1 MHPIVSRPS
10 RALFM
15 LLLGTASFL
24 TMAGSAAAQVPPAQ
38 TAQSSAQEAPE
49 QVLVTGSLIHGAVA
63 VGVPVTAISLMDF
76 QEAGALTIS
85 DALKNVPSLN
95 VQISG
100 AGTPNSGGFI
110 TRPQNLLIHGIQ
122 TGAGSETLLLI
133 DGVRYPGQGTNG
145 CQIDPS
151 IIPQLAVDRVD
162 VLADGASAT
171 YGSDAVA
178 GVVNVILKRGFEGA
192 ITQLY
197 YGQSTDLGD
206 PHFQATQLYGKKWE
220 TGDVTVSYEYDHS
233 AKVNGGK
240 RSYFTFDFT
249 PWGLDNTTP
258 ISLSAPGVAST
269 GALVTNPQLKA
280 LGFSAANGNL
290 ACTNCFSV
298 PRGQNGV
305 GLTWATLLANPGVKN
320 IENPYTRGDLFGAQD
335 RNGGTITFDQKLID
349 GISFFA
355 DGFYSNRRLTQ
366 KVVPGASPALQQALL
381 AVAVPTIN
389 PYYPVGAPAGLAISY
404 DLALES
410 PSVSHIGEL
419 SERYHFG
426 FNAELPH
433 DWVGRVQYA
442 MSDERDAAH
451 TTGMVNV
458 NMVKAALGSVV
469 PGIAANG
476 NTPQQA
482 SFTKPSSI
490 PYLNVFCDPT
500 AFTCNSPATLSYIGA
515 FRNFDSSWQQHNFGL
530 DFDGPLFELPG
541 GTLRAAIGGSYI
553 SDHYNF
559 TEFSNFSTFN
569 TSLFT
574 NAPAPAARNVYS
586 LYGQLNVP
594 IIGEANQIPLVQSL
608 NLEVS
613 GRYDNYSDVGSVT
626 TPKLAATWN
635 VAYGLSLRG
644 TWGKSFRAPSFTEES
659 AVAGTM
665 INPATVVSGAVN
677 NLLSLNCPA
686 VPGQPNAPNAANPN
700 SLNAWLNPTCSSN
713 SALLSPGGIRVSGG
727 AGIAADIR
735 NGPAIQPEKAT
746 NWDAGF
752 TFSPTDF
759 LSGLLID
766 ATYYHIKISNL
777 LAANTGGVNVNDPLA
792 SICTT
797 PTPGCVYIVRA
808 NPNLPITDP
817 ANAEFSKLV
826 NTLQQSPKS
835 LVDPSVL
842 NTIQFINDAA
852 ISNLGWQLFTGIDFD
867 ARYDIDLGDW
877 GAWNT
882 GIVGNYGVENKTVAV
897 IGQPVLDNYGGSLYG
912 GTFKYRA
919 RLGWTGTAGA
929 VQGLSVTGFM
939 NFAPHSG
946 VLALTDSGFMAPA
959 CFWAAGFG
967 AGGCYP
973 GSSHFGPYSASPST
987 IPGMYTFDLSMG
999 YQTGDRPANSY
1010 LQNINFQ
1017 ITVLNL
1023 LNTHPAFLYSTFGAK
1038 GYPQFGVYRGGKPGL
1053 QGISPEQRFISFSIT
1068 KAW

>member
-1 MHPIVSRPS
+1 MHYSRS
-10 RALFM
+10 ARAM
-15 LLLGTASFL
+15 LTALLGTTSFL
-24 TMAGSAAAQVPPAQ
+24 TIAGTAAAQVPAAQ
-38 TAQSSAQEAPE
+38 TAQASPQEAPE
-49 QVLVTGSLIHGAVA
+49 QVLVTGSLIHGAAA
-63 VGVPVTAISLMDF
+63 VGVPVTAVSQLDF

-85 DALKNVPSLN
+85 DALKDVPSLN

-122 TGAGSETLLLI
+122 TGAGAETLLLI
-133 DGVRYPGQGTNG
+133 DGIRYPGQGLNG
-145 CQIDPS
+145 CAIDPS

-178 GVVNVILKRGFEGA
+178 GVINVVLKRGFVGA
-192 ITQLY
+192 ITQIY

-206 PHFQATQLYGKKWE
+206 AHVQATQLYGQKWDS
-220 TGDVTVSYEYDHS
+220 GDVTVSYEYDHT
-233 AKVNGGK
+233 APVNGGK
-240 RSYFTFDFT
+240 RSYLTFDFT

-258 ISLSAPGVAST
+258 ISLSAPGVVST

-280 LGFSAANGNL
+280 LGFAAGNGNL

-305 GLTWATLLANPGVKN
+305 GLNWTTLLANPGVKN
-320 IENPYTRGDLFGAQD
+320 IENPYTRGDLLGAQD
-335 RNGGTITFDQKLID
+335 RNGGTITFDQNLFD
-349 GISFFA
+349 GISVFA

-366 KVVPGASPALQQALL
+366 RVVPGASPALQQALL
-381 AVAVPTIN
+381 AVPVPTIN
-389 PYYPVGAPAGLAISY
+389 PFYPVGAPAGLAVSY

-410 PSVSHIGEL
+410 PSVTHVGEL

-426 FNAELPH
+426 FQDNLPYN
-433 DWVGRVQYA
+433 WVGRVQYA
-442 MSDERDAAH
+442 MSEERDTAN

-469 PGIAANG
+469 PGIPANG
-476 NTPQQA
+476 NTPAQA
-482 SFTKPSSI
+482 SFTKPANI
-490 PYLNVFCDPT
+490 PYLNLFCDPT
-500 AFTCNSPATLSYIGA
+500 AFACNSPATLSYIGA
-515 FRNFDSSWQQHNFGL
+515 FRNQGSTWQQHNFGL
-530 DFDGPLFELPG
+530 DFDGPVFDLPG
-541 GTLRAAIGGSYI
+541 GTLRAAVGASYI

-559 TEFSNFSTFN
+559 TEFSTFSTFN
-569 TSLFT
+569 TALPIF
-574 NAPAPAARNVYS
+574 APAPSARNVYS

-594 IIGEANQIPLVQSL
+594 IVGEANQIPLVQSL

-613 GRYDNYSDVGSVT
+613 GRYDHYNDVGSVT

-635 VAYGLSLRG
+635 VADGLSLRG
-644 TWGKSFRAPSFTEES
+644 TWGKSFRAPSFTEET
-659 AVAGTM
+659 AIAGTM
-665 INPATVVSGAVN
+665 VNPATVVSGAVN

-686 VPGQPNAPNAANPN
+686 VPGQPNAANAANPN
-700 SLNAWLNPTCSSN
+700 SLNAYLNPTCSSN
-713 SALLSPGGIRVSGG
+713 AALLSPGGIRVSGG
-727 AGIAADIR
+727 AGIAASIR
-735 NGPAIQPEKAT
+735 NGPAIQPERAT

-752 TFSPTDF
+752 SFAPTGF
-759 LSGLLID
+759 LPGLVLD

-792 SICTT
+792 TICTS

-817 ANAEFSKLV
+817 ANATFFNLT
-826 NTLQQSPKS
+826 NALMQSPKS

-852 ISNLGWQLFTGIDFD
+852 ISNLGWQLFSGIDFD
-867 ARYDIDLGDW
+867 ARYDIDLADW
-877 GAWNT
+877 GAWNV
-882 GIVGNYGVENKTVAV
+882 GVVGNYGIENKTEAV
-897 IGQPVLDNYGGSLYG
+897 IGQPVIDNYGGSLYG
-912 GTFKYRA
+912 GTLKYRA

-929 VQGLSVTGFM
+929 AQGLSVTGFM
-939 NFAPHSG
+939 NFSPHSG
-946 VLALTDSGFMAPA
+946 VLALTDSGFAAPA
-959 CFWAAGFG
+959 CFWAAGFS
-967 AGGCYP
+967 AGGCYA

-987 IPGMYTFDLSMG
+987 IPGMYTFDVSMG

-1023 LNTHPAFLYSTFGAK
+1023 LNKSPAFIYSTFGAK

-1053 QGISPEQRFISFSIT
+1053 QGISPEQRFISLSIT